1 MNVNRERV
9 RALKYVKG
17 AANKKGINFSPV
29 LRTRR
34 NRPEM
39 KRRKRSGVTERHLR
53 GSWRED
59 YAIRSQRRKELQ
71 LARTEVTQPAREDR
85 YSVGD
90 S

>member
-1 MNVNRERV
+1 
-9 RALKYVKG
+9 
-17 AANKKGINFSPV
+17 
-29 LRTRR
+29 
-34 NRPEM
+34 M
-39 KRRKRSGVTERHLR
+39 KRRKWSGVTERHLR